1 VADVHGSPP
10 FLPPAATNPTTH
22 RTRKGTAMSP
32 FLFSADHANSDLGVR
47 FRTSITV
54 AEALTMS
61 VSEVFAEYAEARR
74 SGDPARMAAVRD
86 YAALLDAELADELDG
101 FDYPAAA

>member
-1 VADVHGSPP
+1 
-10 FLPPAATNPTTH
+10 
-22 RTRKGTAMSP
+22 MSP
-32 FLFSADHANSDLGVR
+32 FLFSADHAHTDLGRR
-47 FRTSITV
+47 FRAAVSV

-61 VSEVFAEYAEARR
+61 ISEVFAEYAEARR

-86 YAALLDAELADELDG
+86 YAAGLDPALVAELDG

>member
-1 VADVHGSPP
+1 
-10 FLPPAATNPTTH
+10 
-22 RTRKGTAMSP
+22 MSP
-32 FLFSADHANSDLGVR
+32 FLFSADHAYTDLGRR
-47 FRTSITV
+47 FRTAVTV

-61 VSEVFAEYAEARR
+61 ISEVFAEYAEARR

-86 YAALLDAELADELDG
+86 YAAGLDADLVAELDG

>member
-1 VADVHGSPP
+1 
-10 FLPPAATNPTTH
+10 
-22 RTRKGTAMSP
+22 MSP
-32 FLFSADHANSDLGVR
+32 FLFSADRAHTDLGAR
-47 FRTSITV
+47 FRASITV

-61 VSEVFAEYAEARR
+61 ISELFAEYAEARR

-86 YAALLDAELADELDG
+86 YAASLDAGLLAELDG

>member
-1 VADVHGSPP
+1 
-10 FLPPAATNPTTH
+10 
-22 RTRKGTAMSP
+22 MSP
-32 FLFSADHANSDLGVR
+32 FLFSADHAHTDLGRR
-47 FRTSITV
+47 FRTAVSV

-61 VSEVFAEYAEARR
+61 ISEVFAEYAEARQ

-86 YAALLDAELADELDG
+86 YAAGLDADLVAELDG

>member
-1 VADVHGSPP
+1 
-10 FLPPAATNPTTH
+10 
-22 RTRKGTAMSP
+22 MSP
-32 FLFSADHANSDLGVR
+32 FLFSADHAHTDLGVR
-47 FRTSITV
+47 FRTAITV

-61 VSEVFAEYAEARR
+61 ISEVFAEYADARR

-86 YAALLDAELADELDG
+86 YAAGLDADLVAELDG

>member
-1 VADVHGSPP
+1 
-10 FLPPAATNPTTH
+10 
-22 RTRKGTAMSP
+22 MSP
-32 FLFSADHANSDLGVR
+32 YLFSADHAHTDLGER

-61 VSEVFAEYAEARR
+61 ISELFSEYADAIR
-74 SGDPARMAAVRD
+74 SGDPARMAAVRE
-86 YAALLDAELADELDG
+86 YAAGLDGDLLAELDG